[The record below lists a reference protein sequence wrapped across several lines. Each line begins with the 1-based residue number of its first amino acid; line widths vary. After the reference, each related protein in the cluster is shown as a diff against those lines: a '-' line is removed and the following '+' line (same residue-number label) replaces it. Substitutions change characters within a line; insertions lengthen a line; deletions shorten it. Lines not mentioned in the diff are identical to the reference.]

1 MGVLCTHCRI
11 CGGRLDIAHRGDQ
24 VITFAKHPTIA
35 DCFRAMVEGNGKAD
49 EVVMEY
55 DVTTLTEESPD
66 AFRMPLPPPAPC
78 SQ

>member
-24 VITFAKHPTIA
+24 VIIFAKHPTIA
-35 DCFRAMVEGNGKAD
+35 DWFRAMVEGNGKAN

-55 DVTTLTEESPD
+55 DVTTLTEVEVD
-66 AFRMPLPPPAPC
+66 AFPMPRPP
-78 SQ
+78 SLR